1 MRTLKSLEIKFH
13 REKLAVSKKNICPCL
28 SLSERSL
35 QPLLFSSFNSFFP
48 SAALSPMQC
57 SHALQTLEGVCCQVW
72 VPRVHIS
79 GFPSSAKDSGFFA
92 FPTAAA
98 GAQCGAFLGLGLC
111 PGAVGSPGS
120 QLWSSWAR
128 PARPWRVS
136 EPAPAMDTAALPA
149 LHKALQALG
158 TGFEE
163 LPSAFQRQS
172 QSCLLSSR
180 CWAALPASPGASLLP
195 CQGQPRWVS
204 LEERFVILVVQSI
217 LNLLRGRSFLLV
229 GLRQTG

>member
-13 REKLAVSKKNICPCL
+13 IEKLAVNKKNICPCL

-57 SHALQTLEGVCCQVW
+57 SHALQTLEGVCCQIW

-111 PGAVGSPGS
+111 PGAVGSPGAAGPGQLVPGVS
-120 QLWSSWAR
+120 QSQPQPWTQLPSQHCTRLCRCLVPGLRSCPQLFRGNHRAVCWAPGAGLPCQPLQEHPCC
-128 PARPWRVS
+128 PAR
-136 EPAPAMDTAALPA
+136 
-149 LHKALQALG
+149 
-158 TGFEE
+158 
-163 LPSAFQRQS
+163 
-172 QSCLLSSR
+172 
-180 CWAALPASPGASLLP
+180 ASPGGFHWRSALLSWLY
-195 CQGQPRWVS
+195 R
-204 LEERFVILVVQSI
+204 
-217 LNLLRGRSFLLV
+217 
-229 GLRQTG
+229 TY